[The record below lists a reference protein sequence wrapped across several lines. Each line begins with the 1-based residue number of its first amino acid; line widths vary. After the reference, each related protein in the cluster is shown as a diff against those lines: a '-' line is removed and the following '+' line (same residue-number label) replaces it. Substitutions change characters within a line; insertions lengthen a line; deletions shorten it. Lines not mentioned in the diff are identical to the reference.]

1 MKRLL
6 PGWLGAPRLDP
17 TLLLLLLL
25 VIVSGLLVLY
35 SASGQNMAVV
45 ERQALRLGFGVAV
58 MLAIS
63 QVPPRI
69 LRMWTP
75 WLYGMGILML
85 VATLFVGVG
94 RGTQRW
100 LDFGLFR
107 FQPSELMKLAVPMMV
122 AWFLHSRILPPNWR
136 FYAVPGRDS
145 LANHAGICRHRG
157 GGGASDVVLSQGV
170 PAR

>member
-1 MKRLL
+1 MRRLL

-17 TLLLLLLL
+17 ILLMLLLL
-25 VIVSGLLVLY
+25 VIVAGLLVLY
-35 SASGQNMAVV
+35 SASGQNQAVV

-58 MLAIS
+58 MLVIS

-75 WLYGMGILML
+75 WLYTIGILML
-85 VATLFVGVG
+85 VATLFIGVG

-100 LDFGLFR
+100 LDFGLLR

-122 AWFLHSRILPPNWR
+122 AWYLHSRMLPPSWR
-136 FYAVPGRDS
+136 DLAFSVAILLIPAVLIYRQPDLGTALLVEIGR
-145 LANHAGICRHRG
+145 AH
-157 GGGASDVVLSQGV
+157 V
-170 PAR
+170 